1 MMADAISGKLLTT
14 DNIMPTHRPFLHSLG
29 RKWPFDSAKFLNT
42 VEINGVFLRFVR
54 APSFAG

>member
-1 MMADAISGKLLTT
+1 MGGGMPVSYVLTT
-14 DNIMPTHRPFLHSLG
+14 RIQN
-29 RKWPFDSAKFLNT
+29 AKIKNT